1 MGLTDLSKRSYFSP
15 IESVR
20 MESAAIRQEWEGRT
34 LDGKFALLE
43 QLAGS
48 AEVGVFLTLRQ
59 GARKAAIKIIPAE
72 AAVADAYLA
81 HWEAAKA
88 LSHPYLM
95 PLFDAGRSTLDGV
108 GVVYVVTEFAEHNL
122 AHTIQEEAL
131 TPHSVR
137 DIFRHILDVLSY
149 VHAEGFIHGGVKPS
163 KILLVEDKWKL
174 AGDEFLAVED
184 RAWKPEQNPGIY
196 DAPEVVTGKFTE
208 ATDTWCVGMTLAEA
222 LTQHPPTRNGHKIGE
237 PHVPNSLPEPFFDI
251 VSACLR
257 SNPAE
262 RCTLD
267 EIRRELAAIPSRT
280 FDVYSIPLA
289 TACAAPGVA
298 ATSTVLDPI
307 PAVPEQISSASEPS
321 PSAVTTSPVASPPEP
336 PAAGMLS
343 AEPED
348 DALARTGVPI
358 VPIVLGLVVLIAF
371 VMVLVLRS
379 NRSQI
384 PQIPLTDS
392 TQNLPSSANPTL
404 PQSDARSA
412 PPNQAPSAAS
422 PVTPTPQQQT
432 QSQTLSAD
440 EADETAPGPQSQTAQ
455 PSHGTT
461 PQSDGAS
468 APEKPTAPTTGEA
481 DTGADQA
488 YSTAPANALG
498 KVQEQVLPDV
508 TQSARHSMR
517 EPAEVTVRVAVDRN
531 GVVKDVSYISPD
543 GGNYFARTA
552 VRAAHLWKFTP
563 PERNG
568 NPQSSTWTLHFTFSP
583 TKTNVEAKEDFRYV
597 GQAGSRTVP

>member
-15 IESVR
+15 VESVR

-72 AAVADAYLA
+72 GVVADAYLA

-95 PLFDAGRSTLDGV
+95 PLFDTGRSTLDGA
-108 GVVYVVTEFAEHNL
+108 GVVYVVTEFAEHDL
-122 AHTIQEEAL
+122 ARTIQEEAL

-149 VHAEGFIHGGVKPS
+149 VHAEGFIHGHVKPS

-174 AGDEFLAVED
+174 SGDEFLAVED

-208 ATDTWCVGMTLAEA
+208 ATDTWCVGMTIAEA
-222 LTQHPPTRNGHKIGE
+222 LTQHPPTRNGNKIGE
-237 PHVPNSLPEPFFDI
+237 PHVPDSLPEPFFDI

-257 SNPAE
+257 SNPE
-262 RCTLD
+262 KRCTFD

-289 TACAAPGVA
+289 TACAAPGIA
-298 ATSTVLDPI
+298 PTSRVLDPI
-307 PAVPEQISSASEPS
+307 PAVPEQISPASEPS

-336 PAAGMLS
+336 PADL
-343 AEPED
+343 ED
-348 DALARTGVPI
+348 DALARTGIPI

-371 VMVLVLRS
+371 VLVLVLRS
-379 NRSQI
+379 SRSQI
-384 PQIPLTDS
+384 PRIPLTDS
-392 TQNLPSSANPTL
+392 THKLPSSASPTV
-404 PQSDARSA
+404 PQSDTPAA
-412 PPNQAPSAAS
+412 LPNQAPGVES
-422 PVTPTPQQQT
+422 PVSPAPQQLKP
-432 QSQTLSAD
+432 SQTLPAD
-440 EADETAPGPQSQTAQ
+440 EADETAPRSQSQTAQ

-468 APEKPTAPTTGEA
+468 APEKPTASTTGEA

-498 KVQEQVLPDV
+498 KVREQVLPDV

-517 EPAEVTVRVAVDRN
+517 ESVEVTVRVAVDRN

-543 GGNYFARTA
+543 EGNYFARTA

-568 NPQSSTWTLHFTFSP
+568 NPQSSTWTLYFTFSP

-597 GQAGSRTVP
+597 GHAGSRTVP